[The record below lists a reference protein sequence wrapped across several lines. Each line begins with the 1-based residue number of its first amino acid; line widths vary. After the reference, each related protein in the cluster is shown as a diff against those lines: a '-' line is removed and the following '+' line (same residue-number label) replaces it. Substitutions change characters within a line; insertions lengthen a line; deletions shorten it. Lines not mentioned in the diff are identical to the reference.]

1 MAGSTLRKDL
11 VFPVA
16 GHFLFVPY
24 GINGLPD
31 MTKAYNSNKGVVVSI
46 QRAMTLNTTQLP
58 DGNSPYPAAEYVT
71 TQEGTITY
79 VLSTY
84 DPQLEALVAGAT
96 FEDGTSTDGEMWT
109 IASETVPSAAEY
121 KLTLDPRP
129 KSKDQI
135 VIEDMYGNKF
145 EHEDTAPSAGSKF
158 TYDSSGGTITFNVA
172 DAGKAINIV
181 YCYDGTAV
189 TSVSYLENPKKATFM
204 AITIGQTKDKDE
216 VTFQNVNVI
225 VDRCTVSGAV
235 TPPTASNDP
244 TQGWTLTTSV
254 LKPRA
259 GKNPVKVK
267 FENVTE

>member
-24 GINGLPD
+24 GTNGLPD

-46 QRAMTLNTTQLP
+46 QRAMTLNTTPLP

-71 TQEGTITY
+71 TQEGTMTY

-84 DPQLEALVAGAT
+84 DPQLEALVAGAS

-158 TYDSSGGTITFNVA
+158 TYDSAGGTITFNVDNNSNIEFRA
-172 DAGKAINIV
+172 VDKAGNI
-181 YCYDGTAV
+181 
-189 TSVSYLENPKKATFM
+189 SEVSSTPVKR
-204 AITIGQTKDKDE
+204 D
-216 VTFQNVNVI
+216 
-225 VDRCTVSGAV
+225 TV
-235 TPPTASNDP
+235 PPTCTSSGESSKWIAL
-244 TQGWTLTTSV
+244 TQTIKGTCIDSGSGT
-254 LKPRA
+254 
-259 GKNPVKVK
+259 
-267 FENVTE
+267 

>member
-1 MAGSTLRKDL
+1 MAGSTMRKDL

-16 GHFLFVPY
+16 GHFMFIPY
-24 GINGLPD
+24 GTNGLPD
-31 MTKAYNSNKGVVVSI
+31 MTKAYCSNKGVVVSI
-46 QRAMTLNTTQLP
+46 QRAMTLNTTSLP
-58 DGNSPYPAAEYVT
+58 DGNSPYAAAEYVT
-71 TQEGTITY
+71 TQEGTLTY

-96 FEDGTSTDGEMWT
+96 FEDGTATDNEMWT
-109 IASETVPSAAEY
+109 IASETIPSAAEY

-172 DAGKAINIV
+172 DAGKPITIV
-181 YCYDGTAV
+181 YSYDGTAV
-189 TSVSYLENPKKATFM
+189 TSVSYLENPKKTTFM
-204 AITIGQTKDKDE
+204 AITVGQTKDKDE
-216 VTFQNVNVI
+216 VTYQKVNVI

-235 TPPTASNDP
+235 TPPISSNDP
-244 TQGWTLTTSV
+244 TQGWTLTTNI

-259 GKNPVKVK
+259 GQNPVKVK
-267 FENVTE
+267 FENEA